1 MIEFSKPIKNDG
13 SEAFRKCVMYFCL
26 APQAKTIRITEK
38 DIEKLV
44 DDKAL
49 TVIFEKTNNLQDM
62 INNLQSCKE
71 RFSTCILK
79 MVYLKLNPQ
88 SNPKVDEVL
97 HLNDLIRM
105 FANTE
110 NPLWG
115 MASDESVATRMHDQ
129 KDGSV
134 VLPLRFDFAR
144 AHYPNVFQTT
154 DRESLWEVRA

>member
-1 MIEFSKPIKNDG
+1 MN
-13 SEAFRKCVMYFCL
+13 FCL

-38 DIEKLV
+38 DIEQLV

-115 MASDESVATRMHDQ
+115 MASDESVATRIEIMYAYSP
-129 KDGSV
+129 K
-134 VLPLRFDFAR
+134 
-144 AHYPNVFQTT
+144 
-154 DRESLWEVRA
+154 